1 MVGIFGCALKEGNA
15 APVAHAALKRV
26 EHIGYDSAGEAT
38 VFEDKL
44 YIKKDCGRIDDVHAR
59 HNLDNLPGRI
69 AISHMRWA
77 THGAP
82 SRENAHPHADCNNQ
96 VAVVHNGIIENY
108 SELKTE
114 LESLGHT
121 FKSKTDSEII
131 PHLIEENLK
140 RGQPFLEATRETVK
154 RLDGSF
160 TIAVIYAEEPDK
172 IICFQ
177 KDSALTLGVDENSI
191 YIASDIAMFLP
202 LTQKSITIDNG
213 ELAVISD
220 GKCDIKNV
228 ADWSPLHK
236 EPKLVKWIPETA
248 EKQGFAHF
256 MLKEIHDQPASL
268 RDTLRLQD
276 QYLDLMT
283 TFLDRAQEVFLVA
296 CGTSYHACLAA
307 SYMFSKL
314 ALLSTHPIPASEFIE
329 QEGKSINIDSTV
341 LAVSQS
347 GETTDTLTA
356 VEHARLRAAT
366 ILGLTNALGST
377 LTRVSRVYICPQSG
391 PEIGVAATKTFT
403 AQLSTLAQLAVRLAK
418 IRGKMSHKEIELMEE
433 KMKQIPDAVEKILQT
448 QENKV
453 REIAKKYRDRKTFLF
468 LGRGISRA
476 TAMEGTLKLL
486 ETNYIPSMTFAG
498 GEKENGPMNLITQ
511 GYPLVFICPKDE
523 THEKTISDIREMK
536 GQGAST
542 IAIIEEGDDRIKALA
557 DDYIEVVKD
566 MPKILSPI
574 LCAVPLQLFA
584 YYMAVER
591 GLDPD
596 RPRHL
601 TKAVTVK

>member
-15 APVAHAALKRV
+15 APIAHAALKRL

-38 VFEDKL
+38 AHENKL
-44 YIKKDCGRIDDVHAR
+44 YISKDRGRIDEVHAR

-69 AISHMRWA
+69 AIGHMRWA

-82 SRENAHPHADCNNQ
+82 SRENAHPHTDCNEQ

-108 SELKTE
+108 SELKRE
-114 LESLGHT
+114 LENLGHT
-121 FKSKTDSEII
+121 FKSKTDTEVI

-140 RGQPFLEATRETVK
+140 RGHPFLEATRETVK

-160 TIAVIYAEEPDK
+160 TIAVIYAKEPDK

-177 KDSALTLGVDENSI
+177 KEGSLTLGVDENAI
-191 YIASDIAMFLP
+191 YVASDIPMFLP
-202 LTQKSITIDNG
+202 LTSKTVTVDNQ
-213 ELAVISD
+213 ELVIIYDGRYDIQNVSD
-220 GKCDIKNV
+220 L
-228 ADWSPLHK
+228 SPVHK
-236 EPKLVKWIPETA
+236 EPKPVKWVHEKA

-268 RDTLRLQD
+268 RNTLRLQD

-283 TFLDRAQEVFLVA
+283 AFLDRAQEVFLVA

-314 ALLSTHPIPASEFIE
+314 AFLSTHPIPASEFIE

-347 GETTDTLTA
+347 GETTDTLAA

-403 AQLSTLAQLAVRLAK
+403 AQLATLAQLAVRLAK
-418 IRGKMSHKEIELMEE
+418 MRGKMSHKEIELTEE
-433 KMKQIPDAVEKILQT
+433 KIKQIPDAVEKILQT

-453 REIAKKYRDRKTFLF
+453 KEIARKYRDQKFFLF

-498 GEKENGPMNLITQ
+498 GEKENGPLNLVAQ
-511 GYPLVFICPKDE
+511 GFPLVFICPKDE
-523 THEKTISDIREMK
+523 THEKAADDIREMK
-536 GQGAST
+536 AQGASV
-542 IAIIEEGDDRIKALA
+542 IAIIEEGDDKIKALA
-557 DDYIEVVKD
+557 DDHIEVVKD
-566 MPKILSPI
+566 MPRILSPI
-574 LCAVPLQLFA
+574 LCVVPLQLFA

>member
-1 MVGIFGCALKEGNA
+1 MVGIFGCVLKDGDA
-15 APVAHAALKRV
+15 GPVAHVALKRA

-38 VFEDKL
+38 AHENKIF
-44 YIKKDCGRIDDVHAR
+44 IKKDTGKIDDVHAKY
-59 HNLDNLPGRI
+59 NLDALPGRV

-82 SRENAHPHADCNNQ
+82 SQENAHPHTDCNEQ

-108 SELKTE
+108 SELRKE

-121 FKSKTDSEII
+121 LKSKTDSEVV

-140 RGQPFLEATRETVK
+140 KGRPFLEATRQAIN

-160 TIAVIYAEEPDK
+160 SIAVIYAKEPEK

-177 KDSALTLGVDENSI
+177 KESSLTLGVDENAI
-191 YIASDIAMFLP
+191 YVASDIAMFLP
-202 LTQKSITIDNG
+202 LTKEAITIDNQ
-213 ELAVISD
+213 ELAVLYD
-220 GKCDIKNV
+220 GRYDIRNV
-228 ADWSPLHK
+228 SDWSSVHK
-236 EPKLVKWIPETA
+236 EPKLVKWVPEKA

-256 MLKEIHDQPASL
+256 MLKEIHEQPASL
-268 RDTLRLQD
+268 RNTLRLQD

-283 TFLDRAQEVFLVA
+283 TFLDRAKEVFLVA

-307 SYMFSKL
+307 SYMFSKM
-314 ALLSTHPIPASEFIE
+314 AFLSTHPIAASEFIE
-329 QEGKSINIDSTV
+329 EQGKSINIDSTV

-347 GETTDTLTA
+347 GETTDTLAA

-391 PEIGVAATKTFT
+391 PETAVAATKTFT

-418 IRGKMSHKEIELMEE
+418 LRGKLSHKEIDLIEE
-433 KMKQIPDAVEKILQT
+433 KMQQIPDAVEKILQI
-448 QENKV
+448 QERKV
-453 REIAKKYRDRKTFLF
+453 RQIAKKYRDQKFFLF

-476 TAMEGTLKLL
+476 TALEGTLKLL
-486 ETNYIPSMTFAG
+486 ETNYIPSMPFAA
-498 GEKENGPMNLITQ
+498 GEKENGPTSLITP
-511 GYPLVFICPKDE
+511 GFPVVFICPKDE
-523 THEKTISDIREMK
+523 THEKIVDDIK
-536 GQGAST
+536 DVKALGASV
-542 IAIIEEGDDRIKALA
+542 IAIIEEGDEKIKQLA

-566 MPKILSPI
+566 MPRIVSPI
-574 LCAVPLQLFA
+574 LCAIPLQLFA

>member
-1 MVGIFGCALKEGNA
+1 MVGIFACALKDGKA
-15 APVAHAALKRV
+15 APVAHAALKRL
-26 EHIGYDSAGEAT
+26 EHIGYDSVGAAT
-38 VFEDKL
+38 AHENKL
-44 YIKKDCGRIDDVHAR
+44 FIKKDCGRIDDVHAR
-59 HNLDNLPGRI
+59 FNLDALPGNI

-82 SRENAHPHADCNNQ
+82 SRENAHPHLDCSEQ

-108 SELKTE
+108 SELKRE
-114 LESLGHT
+114 LENLGHT
-121 FKSKTDSEII
+121 FKSKTDSEVI
-131 PHLIEENLK
+131 PHLIEENVK
-140 RGQPFLEATRETVK
+140 RGQPFLEATRENIK

-160 TIAVIYAEEPDK
+160 SIAVIYAKEPDK

-177 KDSALTLGVDENSI
+177 KDSSLTLGIDENAI

-202 LTQKSITIDNG
+202 LTKKAITIDSG
-213 ELAVISD
+213 ELAIVCD
-220 GKCDIKNV
+220 ERCDIRNV
-228 ADWSPLHK
+228 ADWSSLHK
-236 EPKLVKWIPETA
+236 EPKLVKWIPENA
-248 EKQGFAHF
+248 EKRGFAHF

-268 RDTLRLQD
+268 RNTLRLQD

-283 TFLDRAQEVFLVA
+283 TFLDRAREVFLVA

-307 SYMFSKL
+307 SYMFSKM
-314 ALLSTHPIPASEFIE
+314 AFLSTHPIAASEFIE

-341 LAVSQS
+341 LAISQS
-347 GETTDTLTA
+347 GETTDTLAA
-356 VEHARLRAAT
+356 VDHARLRAAT
-366 ILGLTNALGST
+366 ILGLTNVLGST

-403 AQLSTLAQLAVRLAK
+403 AQLSTLAQLSVRLAK
-418 IRGKMSHKEIELMEE
+418 MRGKMSHKEIDLIEE
-433 KMKQIPDAVEKILQT
+433 KMKQIPDAVEKIIQT
-448 QENKV
+448 QESKV
-453 REIAKKYRDRKTFLF
+453 RQIAHKYRDQKFFMF

-476 TAMEGTLKLL
+476 TALEGTLKLL

-498 GEKENGPMNLITQ
+498 GEKENGPMSLITQ
-511 GYPLVFICPKDE
+511 GFPLIFICPQDE
-523 THEKTISDIREMK
+523 THEKAVNDIREMK
-536 GQGAST
+536 AHGASV
-542 IAIIEEGDDRIKALA
+542 IAIIEEGDEQIKALA
-557 DDYIEVVKD
+557 DDCIEVVKD
-566 MPKILSPI
+566 MPKTLSPI
-574 LCAVPLQLFA
+574 LCAIPLQLFA